1 MAATPRSGRRGETD
15 LVLAVDR
22 IVCDGYGSC
31 AELLPEMI
39 SLDDWGYPILAT
51 WPVPPFLDE
60 HARRA
65 VDTCPVLALRLAPVP
80 RATMAPGARRA
91 GG

>member
-1 MAATPRSGRRGETD
+1 MAPTPRSGRGETD
-15 LVLAVDR
+15 LVLAIDR

-39 SLDDWGYPILAT
+39 SLDDWGYPILAA
-51 WPVPPFLDE
+51 WPVPPFLEE

-65 VDTCPVLALRLAPVP
+65 VDTCPVLALRLAPVAH
-80 RATMAPGARRA
+80 ATMAAGARRA

>member
-1 MAATPRSGRRGETD
+1 MAANPMARRTQTD
-15 LVLAVDR
+15 LVLAIDR

-39 SLDDWGYPILAT
+39 SLDDWGYPIIAP
-51 WPVPPFLDE
+51 WPVPPALED

-65 VDTCPVLALRLAPVP
+65 VDTCPVLALRLAAVP
-80 RATMAPGARRA
+80 RATMASGSRR
-91 GG
+91 GGG

>member
-1 MAATPRSGRRGETD
+1 MSVTDRFRGTRPE
-15 LVLAVDR
+15 LVLAIDR

-39 SLDDWGYPILAT
+39 ELDDWGYPIIAS
-51 WPVPPFLDE
+51 WPVPPFLED

-65 VDTCPVLALRLAPVP
+65 VDTCPVLALRLAPVA
-80 RATMAPGARRA
+80 RATMAQETRR
-91 GG
+91 GGG

>member
-1 MAATPRSGRRGETD
+1 MSTSERFRGTGPD
-15 LVLAVDR
+15 LVLAIDR

-39 SLDDWGYPILAT
+39 ELDDWGYPMIAS
-51 WPVPPFLDE
+51 WPVPPFLED

-65 VDTCPVLALRLAPVP
+65 VDTCPVLALRLIAVS
-80 RATMAPGARRA
+80 RATMAQGAKR
-91 GG
+91 GGG

>member
-1 MAATPRSGRRGETD
+1 MSASDRFRGAGPD
-15 LVLAVDR
+15 LVLGIDR

-39 SLDDWGYPILAT
+39 ELDDWGYPIISS
-51 WPVPPFLDE
+51 WPVPPFLED

-65 VDTCPVLALRLAPVP
+65 VDTCPVLALRLIAVP
-80 RATMAPGARRA
+80 RATMAQGARR
-91 GG
+91 GGG